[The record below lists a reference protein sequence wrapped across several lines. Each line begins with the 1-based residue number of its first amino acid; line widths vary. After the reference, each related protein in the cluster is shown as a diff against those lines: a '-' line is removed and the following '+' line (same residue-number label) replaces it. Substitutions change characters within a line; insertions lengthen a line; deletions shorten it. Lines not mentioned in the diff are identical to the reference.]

1 MEPFIEDLINNPKV
15 PKWLGFVIMV
25 IMAVV
30 CGLLIFLGV
39 LLEINSSELV
49 GRIFGGIM
57 CALFVALV
65 VYLFAKIARCKQNDE
80 ER

>member
-1 MEPFIEDLINNPKV
+1 MEPFIEDLINNLKV
-15 PKWLGFVIMV
+15 PKWLEFV

-39 LLEINSSELV
+39 LLAINSSELV

-57 CALFVALV
+57 YALFVALV

>member
-1 MEPFIEDLINNPKV
+1 MEPFIEDSIINPKV
-15 PKWLGFVIMV
+15 PKWLGFV

-39 LLEINSSELV
+39 LLAINSSELV

>member
-15 PKWLGFVIMV
+15 PKWLGFV

-65 VYLFAKIARCKQNDE
+65 VYLFAKIARCKQNVE

>member
-15 PKWLGFVIMV
+15 PKWLGFVIM
-25 IMAVV
+25 AVV

-39 LLEINSSELV
+39 LLAINSSELV

-65 VYLFAKIARCKQNDE
+65 VYLFAKMAGCKQNVE

>member
-1 MEPFIEDLINNPKV
+1 
-15 PKWLGFVIMV
+15 
-25 IMAVV
+25 MAVV

-39 LLEINSSELV
+39 LLAINSSELV

-57 CALFVALV
+57 YALFVALV

>member
-15 PKWLGFVIMV
+15 PKWLGFVIM
-25 IMAVV
+25 AVV

-39 LLEINSSELV
+39 LLAINSSELV

-57 CALFVALV
+57 CALFVALM

>member
-1 MEPFIEDLINNPKV
+1 MEPFIEDLINNQKV
-15 PKWLGFVIMV
+15 PKWLGFV

-39 LLEINSSELV
+39 LLAINSSELV

>member
-15 PKWLGFVIMV
+15 PKWLGFVIM
-25 IMAVV
+25 AVA

-39 LLEINSSELV
+39 LLAINSSELV

>member
-15 PKWLGFVIMV
+15 PKWLGFVIM
-25 IMAVV
+25 AVV
-30 CGLLIFLGV
+30 CDLLIFLGAM
-39 LLEINSSELV
+39 LAINSSELV

-65 VYLFAKIARCKQNDE
+65 VYLFAKIARCKQNVE
-80 ER
+80 E

>member
-15 PKWLGFVIMV
+15 PKWLEFV

-39 LLEINSSELV
+39 LLAINSSELV

-57 CALFVALV
+57 YALFVALV

>member
-15 PKWLGFVIMV
+15 PKWLGFVIM
-25 IMAVV
+25 AVV
-30 CGLLIFLGV
+30 CGLLFFLGV

>member
-1 MEPFIEDLINNPKV
+1 MEPLIEDLINNPKV
-15 PKWLGFVIMV
+15 PKCLGFV

-39 LLEINSSELV
+39 LLAINSSELV

-65 VYLFAKIARCKQNDE
+65 VYLFAKIARCKPNDE

>member
-15 PKWLGFVIMV
+15 PKWLGFVI
-25 IMAVV
+25 IAVV

-39 LLEINSSELV
+39 LLAINSSELV

>member
-1 MEPFIEDLINNPKV
+1 MEPLIEDLINNPIV
-15 PKWLGFVIMV
+15 PTWVGFVIL
-25 IMAVV
+25 AVV

-65 VYLFAKIARCKQNDE
+65 VYLFAKIARCKPNDE

>member
-15 PKWLGFVIMV
+15 PKWLEFV

-39 LLEINSSELV
+39 LLAINSSELV

-65 VYLFAKIARCKQNDE
+65 VYLFAKMARCKQNVE

>member
-15 PKWLGFVIMV
+15 PKWLGFVIM
-25 IMAVV
+25 AVV

-39 LLEINSSELV
+39 LPAINSSELV

-65 VYLFAKIARCKQNDE
+65 VYLFAKIARCKQNVE

>member
-1 MEPFIEDLINNPKV
+1 MEPLIEDLINNPKV
-15 PKWLGFVIMV
+15 PKWLEFV

-39 LLEINSSELV
+39 LLAINSSELV

-65 VYLFAKIARCKQNDE
+65 VYLFAKIARCKQNVE
-80 ER
+80 E

>member
-1 MEPFIEDLINNPKV
+1 MEPLIEDSINNPKV
-15 PKWLGFVIMV
+15 PKWLGFV

-39 LLEINSSELV
+39 LLAINSSELV

>member
-1 MEPFIEDLINNPKV
+1 MELFIEDLINNPKV
-15 PKWLGFVIMV
+15 PKWLGFVIM
-25 IMAVV
+25 AVV

-39 LLEINSSELV
+39 LLAINSSELV

>member
-15 PKWLGFVIMV
+15 PEWLGFV

-39 LLEINSSELV
+39 LLAINSSELV

>member
-15 PKWLGFVIMV
+15 PKWLGFVIT
-25 IMAVV
+25 AVV

-39 LLEINSSELV
+39 LLAINSSELV

>member
-1 MEPFIEDLINNPKV
+1 MEPLIEDLINNPKV
-15 PKWLGFVIMV
+15 PKWLEFV

-39 LLEINSSELV
+39 LLAINSSELV

-65 VYLFAKIARCKQNDE
+65 VYLSVKIARCKQNDE

>member
-1 MEPFIEDLINNPKV
+1 MEPFIEDSINNPKV
-15 PKWLGFVIMV
+15 PKWLGFVIM
-25 IMAVV
+25 AVV
-30 CGLLIFLGV
+30 CCLLIFLGV
-39 LLEINSSELV
+39 LLAINSSELV

>member
-1 MEPFIEDLINNPKV
+1 MEPFIEDFINNAKV
-15 PKWLGFVIMV
+15 PKWLGFV

-39 LLEINSSELV
+39 LLAINSSELV

-57 CALFVALV
+57 YALFVALV
-65 VYLFAKIARCKQNDE
+65 VYLFEKMARCKQNVE

>member
-15 PKWLGFVIMV
+15 PKWLGFVIM
-25 IMAVV
+25 AVV

-39 LLEINSSELV
+39 LLAINSSELV

-65 VYLFAKIARCKQNDE
+65 VYLFAKIARCEPNDE

>member
-15 PKWLGFVIMV
+15 PKWLEFV

-39 LLEINSSELV
+39 LLAINSSELV

-65 VYLFAKIARCKQNDE
+65 VYLSAKIARCKQNDE

>member
-15 PKWLGFVIMV
+15 PKWLGFVIM
-25 IMAVV
+25 AVV

-39 LLEINSSELV
+39 LLAINSSELV

>member
-1 MEPFIEDLINNPKV
+1 MEAFIEDSNNNPKV
-15 PKWLGFVIMV
+15 PKWLGFV

-39 LLEINSSELV
+39 LLAINSSELV

>member
-15 PKWLGFVIMV
+15 PKWLVFV

-39 LLEINSSELV
+39 LLAINSSELV

-65 VYLFAKIARCKQNDE
+65 VYLFAKMARCKQNVE

>member
-1 MEPFIEDLINNPKV
+1 MEQFIEDLINNPKV
-15 PKWLGFVIMV
+15 PKWLEFV

-39 LLEINSSELV
+39 LLAINSSELV

-57 CALFVALV
+57 YALFVALV

>member
-15 PKWLGFVIMV
+15 PKWLGFVIM
-25 IMAVV
+25 AVV

-39 LLEINSSELV
+39 LLAINSSELV
-49 GRIFGGIM
+49 GRIFGRIM

>member
-15 PKWLGFVIMV
+15 PKWLEFV

-39 LLEINSSELV
+39 LLAINSSELV
-49 GRIFGGIM
+49 GRIFGVIM

>member
-15 PKWLGFVIMV
+15 PKWLGFVIM
-25 IMAVV
+25 AVV

-39 LLEINSSELV
+39 LLAINSSELV
-49 GRIFGGIM
+49 GRISGGIM
-57 CALFVALV
+57 YALFVALV

>member
-15 PKWLGFVIMV
+15 PKWLEFV

-39 LLEINSSELV
+39 LLAINSSELV

>member
-15 PKWLGFVIMV
+15 PKWLGFVIM
-25 IMAVV
+25 AVV
-30 CGLLIFLGV
+30 FDLLIFLGAM
-39 LLEINSSELV
+39 LAINSSELV

-65 VYLFAKIARCKQNDE
+65 VYLFAKIARCKQNVE
-80 ER
+80 E